1 MMHDAMVTLA
11 GWVGNE
17 VAYRETPRGQ
27 VANFRVGSTPRVR
40 RPTGEWVDGV
50 TTWFSVSCWRT
61 LADNVRDSIRK
72 GDPVV
77 VHGRLQMDVW
87 DRDGHQSVS
96 PLVQAVYVG
105 HDLNRGRSA
114 FDRVSPQEKPAD
126 TADTEAETA
135 LKQLVH
141 DPSHESPQLD
151 SHGNP
156 RQEPTRAVA

>member
-1 MMHDAMVTLA
+1 
-11 GWVGNE
+11 
-17 VAYRETPRGQ
+17 
-27 VANFRVGSTPRVR
+27 
-40 RPTGEWVDGV
+40 
-50 TTWFSVSCWRT
+50 
-61 LADNVRDSIRK
+61 
-72 GDPVV
+72 V

-114 FDRVSPQEKPAD
+114 FDRVSPQEKSAD
-126 TADTEAETA
+126 TADTEAEAA
-135 LKQLVH
+135 LKQMVH

-151 SHGNP
+151 SQGNP

>member
-1 MMHDAMVTLA
+1 
-11 GWVGNE
+11 
-17 VAYRETPRGQ
+17 
-27 VANFRVGSTPRVR
+27 
-40 RPTGEWVDGV
+40 V

-87 DRDGHQSVS
+87 DRDGRQSVS

-126 TADTEAETA
+126 TADTEAATV
-135 LKQLVH
+135 LKQMVH

-151 SHGNP
+151 SQGNP
-156 RQEPTRAVA
+156 RQEPTSAVA